1 MNTNYSLSE
10 AIPDSELRH
19 VNFFNGRL
27 LTGGDLEDE
36 QSAQHAHSRHL
47 GMAVGEG
54 IAFGLRVTRAD
65 PSPPDAPTVSV
76 TKGLAVNRAGQTL
89 RLECDQL
96 VALTRAPDPGA
107 KDECIFTDC
116 DPASAGATIASG
128 AGYYVLTIG
137 PASRSDG
144 KAPVSGLGNTTAI
157 CNSRY
162 SAEGVKFSAFRLS
175 LAVSGTPA
183 ARSLLAKACFGL
195 TPGISSN
202 VWPGSLPAPHEYG
215 WEKLMPP
222 GFDATINVALA
233 VFEWTNTGLG
243 FVWRWPV
250 RRRIARRNP
259 VTDWAYFTSERRV
272 AEGEAMFLEFQNDLG
287 GNPPAGFAGSRF
299 SILPPG
305 GILPPATNWK
315 TFLGSL
321 APASITPIDASL
333 WPGLLRDTF
342 VREPVEIP
350 ATGGK
355 SPGAPTR
362 AALKVYK
369 VPERQDLL
377 FARSPLGRLRVFPN
391 EKREDAPIIMAIRD
405 ANGCFR
411 TSALSDHAAWPAIAD
426 DLPGGVAQLWFL
438 FARGRDNDFLIRND
452 QTEKEK
458 AVAKKVKKAAR
469 ASNPIEENIS
479 IGGGIVRDPP
489 DSFGTGALVG
499 LLGEWLQSPDATVE
513 IVNGR
518 ATDVEIPEAP
528 VKALFEGS
536 GNFIQAD
543 K

>member
-1 MNTNYSLSE
+1 MNTNYSLTE

-19 VNFFNGRL
+19 INFFNGRL

-47 GMAVGEG
+47 GMAIGDGV
-54 IAFGLRVTRAD
+54 AFGLRVTRAD
-65 PSPPDAPTVSV
+65 PSPPDSPMVFV

-96 VALTRAPDPGA
+96 VALTRPPDPGTE
-107 KDECIFTDC
+107 DQCIFTDC
-116 DPASAGATIASG
+116 DPAGGGATIASG

-137 PASRSDG
+137 PASLSDG

-162 SAEGVKFSAFRLS
+162 SAEGVKFGAFRLS

-202 VWPGSLPAPHEYG
+202 PWPGSLPAPHEYG

-233 VFEWTNTGLG
+233 VFEWTNSGLG
-243 FVWRWPV
+243 FVWCCPV
-250 RRRIARRNP
+250 RRRIGRQNSE
-259 VTDWAYFTSERRV
+259 TDWAYFTSESRV

-287 GNPPAGFAGSRF
+287 GVAPIGFAGNRF
-299 SILPPG
+299 SILPAG
-305 GILPPATNWK
+305 GVLPPSTTWK
-315 TFLGSL
+315 TFLGPL
-321 APASITPIDASL
+321 APRSITPIDASL
-333 WPGLLRDTF
+333 WPSLLRDTF
-342 VREPVEIP
+342 VREPVTIP
-350 ATGGK
+350 AAGAH
-355 SPGAPTR
+355 SPGAPTL

-369 VPERQDLL
+369 VPEREDLL

-391 EKREDAPIIMAIRD
+391 EKVEDATIIMAIRD

-411 TSALSDHAAWPAIAD
+411 TSALADHAAWPAIAD
-426 DLPGGVAQLWFL
+426 DLPGGPAQLWFL
-438 FARGRDNDFLIRND
+438 FARDWDNDFLTRKGQI
-452 QTEKEK
+452 EEAK
-458 AVAKKVKKAAR
+458 AGAKKTRKAAG
-469 ASNPIEENIS
+469 ANNPIEENIF
-479 IGGGIVRDPP
+479 RDPQG
-489 DSFGTGALVG
+489 SFGMGALVG
-499 LLGEWLQSPDATVE
+499 ILGEWLQNPDVTVD

-518 ATDVEIPEAP
+518 TTDLEIPEERTRIAE
-528 VKALFEGS
+528 ALG
-536 GNFIQAD
+536 ITQAD

>member
-19 VNFFNGRL
+19 INFFNGRL

-47 GMAVGEG
+47 GMAIGDG

-65 PSPPDAPTVSV
+65 SSPPDSPMVSV

-89 RLECDQL
+89 RLECNQL

-116 DPASAGATIASG
+116 DPASGGATIMSG

-144 KAPVSGLGNTTAI
+144 MAQVSGLGNTTAI

-162 SAEGVKFSAFRLS
+162 SAEGVKFGAFRLS
-175 LAVSGTPA
+175 LPVNGTPA

-195 TPGISSN
+195 APGISSAAS
-202 VWPGSLPAPHEYG
+202 WPGALPAPHEYG

-222 GFDATINVALA
+222 GFEATVNVALA
-233 VFEWTNTGLG
+233 VFEWTSTGLG

-250 RRRIARRNP
+250 RRRIARHNP
-259 VTDWAYFTSERRV
+259 VSDWAYFTSERRV

-287 GNPPAGFAGSRF
+287 GNPPAGYAGNRFAL
-299 SILPPG
+299 LPPG
-305 GILPPATNWK
+305 GILPPATTWK
-315 TFLGSL
+315 TFLGPM
-321 APASITPIDASL
+321 APPFLTPIDASL

-342 VREPVEIP
+342 AREPVEIP
-350 ATGGK
+350 ASGGK
-355 SPGAPTR
+355 NPGAPTR

-369 VPERQDLL
+369 IPERPELL
-377 FARSPLGRLRVFPN
+377 FARSPLGRLRVFRN
-391 EKREDAPIIMAIRD
+391 EDVDDATIILAIRD

-411 TSALSDHAAWPAIAD
+411 TSALSEHAAWPAIAD
-426 DLPGGVAQLWFL
+426 DLPGGVAQVWFL
-438 FARGRDNDFLIRND
+438 FAGEWDNDFLTRNEI
-452 QTEKEK
+452 QK
-458 AVAKKVKKAAR
+458 AGGKKVKKAAR
-469 ASNPIEENIS
+469 ASNPGEEDIA
-479 IGGGIVRDPP
+479 IGGGIIPDPKGP
-489 DSFGTGALVG
+489 LRMGLLVG
-499 LLGEWLQSPDATVE
+499 TLGQWLKNPDLTVN

-518 ATDVEIPEAP
+518 TTDVEIPAP
-528 VKALFEGS
+528 SVRDTFGV
-536 GNFIQAD
+536 FQAD